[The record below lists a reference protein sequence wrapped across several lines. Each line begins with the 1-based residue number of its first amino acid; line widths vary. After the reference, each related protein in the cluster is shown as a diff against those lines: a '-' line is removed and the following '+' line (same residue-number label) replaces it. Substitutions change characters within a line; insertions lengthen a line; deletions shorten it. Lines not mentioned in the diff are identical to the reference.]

1 MIKSYVIDTN
11 ILIQAP
17 YACQCFEENR
27 VILPLVV
34 LEELDG
40 LKKAEG
46 EKGANARRA
55 IRFLEKLRRKGDL
68 LKGVQMGNGGI
79 LRVETNCVN
88 VELPESLPEDKPD
101 NRILKVCKGIR
112 EEEKP
117 VVLVTKDLVL
127 RLKAQIL
134 GIEAQDFSTEQVI
147 EEEGQYSGRQ
157 ICYVVEDKFKEFKK
171 KGIRL
176 KKLYLS
182 DEDGNKI
189 QPEFTENEF
198 IILKADQSV
207 KKTHLKSRG
216 KESSTVRIPK
226 ESALWNQTEECRTVF
241 LTGSIDEIRREST
254 ACNCKRNGR
263 NGEDVL
269 FTGSRT
275 GEGAE
280 QSDRRI

>member
-55 IRFLEKLRRKGDL
+55 IRFLEKLRLKGDL
-68 LKGVQMGNGGI
+68 LKGVQMENGGI
-79 LRVETNCVN
+79 LRVEANCVN

-117 VVLVTKDLVL
+117 VVLVTKDQKH
-127 RLKAQIL
+127 RFSELKPRISAQ
-134 GIEAQDFSTEQVI
+134 SR
-147 EEEGQYSGRQ
+147 SS
-157 ICYVVEDKFKEFKK
+157 KK
-171 KGIRL
+171 R
-176 KKLYLS
+176 
-182 DEDGNKI
+182 D
-189 QPEFTENEF
+189 
-198 IILKADQSV
+198 
-207 KKTHLKSRG
+207 
-216 KESSTVRIPK
+216 
-226 ESALWNQTEECRTVF
+226 
-241 LTGSIDEIRREST
+241 ST
-254 ACNCKRNGR
+254 AADRFAMWRKTSSKN
-263 NGEDVL
+263 
-269 FTGSRT
+269 SRKK
-275 GEGAE
+275 AF
-280 QSDRRI
+280 I